1 MRRRIA
7 GFTLIELLV
16 AMAIVAIIGALAFT
30 GLTRVIRQQ
39 EIARERTERWRE
51 IQLAVRVLAQ
61 DLAQIHPR
69 PVRNDLGEGYQPS
82 VLATPNAAFALE
94 FSRGGWANP
103 AGFRRGSVMRVA
115 YDFEEDK
122 LVRYHWPV
130 VDRLLSTPPLRHEI
144 LHGVTN
150 VEVRF
155 LDSSGEWH
163 VEWPPLDVQDARRL
177 VLRPRAVEFTIEIE
191 GFGRVWR
198 LVETSA
204 G

>member
-1 MRRRIA
+1 MRRAA

-16 AMAIVAIIGALAFT
+16 AMAIVAIIGALALT

-39 EIARERTERWRE
+39 EIAHDRSDRWRE
-51 IQLAVRVLAQ
+51 IQLAVRLIAQ

-69 PVRNDLGEGYQPS
+69 PVRDDYGESYQPS
-82 VLATPNAAFALE
+82 VLATPNAPYALE

-103 AGFRRGSVMRVA
+103 AGFRRGTVMRVA
-115 YDFEEDK
+115 YDLEEDL

-130 VDRLLSTPPLRHEI
+130 LDRLLSTPPLRHE
-144 LHGVTN
+144 LLDGVSN
-150 VEVRF
+150 VEIRF

-163 VEWPPLDVQDARRL
+163 VEWPPLDVQGPRRM
-177 VLRPRAVEFTIEIE
+177 VLRPRAVEVAIEVE
-191 GFGRVWR
+191 GFGRIWR